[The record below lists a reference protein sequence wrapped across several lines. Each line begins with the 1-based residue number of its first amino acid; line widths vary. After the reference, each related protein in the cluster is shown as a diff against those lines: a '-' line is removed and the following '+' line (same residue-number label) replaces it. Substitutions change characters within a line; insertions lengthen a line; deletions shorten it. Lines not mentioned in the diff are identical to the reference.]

1 MWVIIER
8 YENHC
13 WISGVYKNH
22 QNAQDYLSIDLKEM
36 YDPAPTQEIREIPA
50 QDYPVYFLE
59 DFGHDFFYVTPE
71 DLAAKLFND
80 AKTEDD
86 DHDYC
91 TYYIF
96 RKDYRI
102 STPGEDE
109 MGRIAHH
116 HVGNGHIK
124 YMIEKGLFLQG
135 LGHLNGFYTCWNCS
149 KLGSGV
155 LSGTGYTPPPGWH
168 IIPKSEENSER
179 VSTPHSPAYRTC
191 CSDCIDE
198 LNLIARAE

>member
-22 QNAQDYLSIDLKEM
+22 QDAQDYLSIDLEEM
-36 YDPAPTQEIREIPA
+36 YESAPSQEIREIPA
-50 QDYPVYFLE
+50 QDYPVFFLE

-71 DLAAKLFND
+71 ELTKNLFND

-102 STPGEDE
+102 STPGQDE
-109 MGRIAHH
+109 MGIIAHD
-116 HVGNGHIK
+116 HVDNAQIK
-124 YMIEKGLFLQG
+124 YLIQKGLFLRG
-135 LGHLNGFYTCWNCS
+135 LGHLNGFYECRNCS
-149 KLGSGV
+149 KLSSGV
-155 LSGTGYTPPPGWH
+155 LCEAGYQPPPGWH
-168 IIPKSEENSER
+168 IIQEEEENGGRLFMEG
-179 VSTPHSPAYRTC
+179 H
-191 CSDCIDE
+191 
-198 LNLIARAE
+198 L